1 MDVAEEQ
8 YGQCVVLKVKGEI
21 SEDTVDTLNQSVR
34 GHLDDSAVTD
44 LVVSL
49 ADVTYLDSVGL
60 EYLWTLQEQLVE
72 RMRYL
77 KLVEP
82 DEHVRKILEITRME
96 SVFDVYDD
104 VGEVL
109 KAMQP

>member
-8 YGQCVVLKVKGEI
+8 YGQCLVLKVKGEI
-21 SEDTVDTLNQSVR
+21 SEDTVETLDQSVR
-34 GHLDDSAVTD
+34 GHIDDAAITD

-49 ADVTYLDSVGL
+49 ADVTYLDSVGV
-60 EYLWTLQEQLVE
+60 EYLWDLQDRLAE

-82 DEHVRKILEITRME
+82 DEHVRKILEITRTD
-96 SVFDVYDD
+96 SVFDLYDD
-104 VGEVL
+104 VSEVL